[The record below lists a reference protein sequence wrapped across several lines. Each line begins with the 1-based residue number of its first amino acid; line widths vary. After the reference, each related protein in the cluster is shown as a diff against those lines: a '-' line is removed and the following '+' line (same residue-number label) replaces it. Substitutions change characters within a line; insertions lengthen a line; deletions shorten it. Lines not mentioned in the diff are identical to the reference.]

1 MSKSIPSHY
10 LKVKE
15 KHPDFIKA
23 VESLGEKT
31 KSEGPLDQKTAHL
44 IQLAAA
50 VTNKSEGS
58 VHSHT
63 RQLLK
68 MGTKETEIRHAIILL
83 TNTIGF
89 PNVMAGLTWVND
101 IIDAFSE

>member
-15 KHPDFIKA
+15 KHPDYIQA
-23 VESLGEKT
+23 VEDLGELTKKT
-31 KSEGPLDQKTAHL
+31 GPLDKKTAHL
-44 IQLAAA
+44 IQLGAA

-68 MGTKETEIRHAIILL
+68 LGASEAEIRHAIILL

-89 PNVMAGLTWVND
+89 PNVMAGLTWAND
-101 IIDAFSE
+101 IIDAFKE

>member
-1 MSKSIPSHY
+1 MSKKIPPHY

-15 KHPDFIKA
+15 KHPEYVEA
-23 VESLGEKT
+23 VEKLGEVT
-31 KSEGPLDQKTAHL
+31 KNTGPVDVKTAHL
-44 IQLAAA
+44 LQLAAA

-63 RQLLK
+63 RQLIQ
-68 MGTKETEIRHAIILL
+68 MGADPMEVRHAIILL

-89 PNVMAGLTWVND
+89 PNVMAGLTWAND
-101 IIDAFSE
+101 IIDDFKE

>member
-15 KHPDFIKA
+15 KHPDYIQA
-23 VESLGEKT
+23 VEDLGEITKKT
-31 KSEGPLDQKTAHL
+31 GPLDKKIAHL
-44 IQLAAA
+44 IQLGAA

-68 MGTKETEIRHAIILL
+68 MGASEEEIRHAIILL

-89 PNVMAGLTWVND
+89 PNVMAGLTWAND
-101 IIDAFSE
+101 IIDAFNE